1 MSGPRRPKSP
11 RQRRNLRWH
20 SYDAGPWWQWSM
32 IATVVPMTNP
42 AARLRLRLDAARQRW
57 KADDGGVAVREV
69 VAIAAI
75 AVVMLAAAVAVLEV
89 AGIDVTDW
97 MRERLGI
104 MP

>member
-1 MSGPRRPKSP
+1 
-11 RQRRNLRWH
+11 
-20 SYDAGPWWQWSM
+20 
-32 IATVVPMTNP
+32 
-42 AARLRLRLDAARQRW
+42 
-57 KADDGGVAVREV
+57 VAVREV

-97 MRERLGI
+97 MREQLGI